1 MLLIFTIK
9 NDFQSHNR
17 LKLGRAGGFFF
28 SKLINVHGKYQYTCC
43 KVNVQGD
50 FFLKNNKR
58 ANQNK
63 AVKGGIFSQINKRA
77 CTGSRYT
84 KVGSSEQ
91 TSSARLVP

>member
-58 ANQNK
+58 AGPNK
-63 AVKGGIFSQINKRA
+63 AVQGEFFPQN
-77 CTGSRYT
+77 
-84 KVGSSEQ
+84 
-91 TSSARLVP
+91 